1 MDMKIDALLVRTER
15 EKRAWSQEHLAE
27 VAGLALRTVQR
38 VEATGSGSLETVK
51 ALAAVFG
58 FDVAKLRTSPA
69 KPDRHAHSRA
79 GYVGVAVAAVLAL
92 FALLTHGAAASQI
105 ELDVNLAMNGESLS
119 KHHMLVEEGAS
130 AEIRLEGQV
139 RVLVIPRIMTNGVML
154 SVQLYEYADR
164 QFVLAGTPKLLA
176 GGDDEAQVS
185 FTSIRGNTFR
195 IGIKPHKI

>member
-1 MDMKIDALLVRTER
+1 MDMKIDALLVRAER

-27 VAGLALRTVQR
+27 VAGVALRTVQR

-51 ALAAVFG
+51 ALASVFG
-58 FDVAKLRTSPA
+58 LDVAELRTAPV
-69 KPDRHAHSRA
+69 KPDRQAHSRT
-79 GYVGVAVAAVLAL
+79 GYVGAAAGAVLAL
-92 FALLTHGAAASQI
+92 FALLTHSAAADQL

-139 RVLVIPRIMTNGVML
+139 RVLVIPKITSNGVML
-154 SVQLYEYADR
+154 SVELYEFADR

-176 GGDDEAQVS
+176 GDDDEAEVN
-185 FTSIRGNTFR
+185 FTSERGNTFR
-195 IGIKPHKI
+195 IGIKPRKI